1 MYMYQCVPTSLG
13 INYFIF
19 LSFIY
24 QDGQL
29 FLPLDGIIFSRYL
42 HRLDDE
48 LEKLEDLQVEKR
60 HIGSHYRLQHASKED
75 TIRSIIGKERELFEG
90 PGFGE

>member
-1 MYMYQCVPTSLG
+1 ME
-13 INYFIF
+13 
-19 LSFIY
+19 
-24 QDGQL
+24 L
-29 FLPLDGIIFSRYL
+29 FFSRYL

-60 HIGSHYRLQHASKED
+60 HIRSHYRLQHASRED
-75 TIRSIIGKERELFEG
+75 TIRSIIVKERELFEG